1 MKFPVTVGDEFSN
14 NKVFFFFFLS
24 QLYFLK
30 LSFKRPESK
39 FDFFHMQK
47 EKKKNNTEGFVS

>member
-1 MKFPVTVGDEFSN
+1 MKFPITVGDEFSN
-14 NKVFFFFFLS
+14 NKVFIFLS

-47 EKKKNNTEGFVS
+47 EKKKQNTEGFVS